1 MLLRKSKL
9 YIICSQE
16 ATDFFKY
23 TGRVV
28 KHQNRVII
36 KEYTAVSYS
45 QIK

>member
-23 TGRVV
+23 TDRVV
-28 KHQNRVII
+28 KHQYRVII
-36 KEYTAVSYS
+36 KEYTAVTVTVR
-45 QIK
+45 